1 MKSAHRIVA
10 FVSGFALY
18 NTVVLVGGF
27 LAAVAIPQAYFA
39 WFGQNKVLA
48 LVLAEAVVF
57 ALPVF
62 LLALVWSHLTVRG
75 YRGAWRQATKWCFGG
90 LAFAWLAW
98 LVYGLAQLAANPVPN
113 QFPLGTLLLSLLV
126 PPLWSVLNVL
136 AAPCGV
142 LLGGVLA
149 REV

>member
-1 MKSAHRIVA
+1 MKITHRIVA

-18 NTVVLVGGF
+18 NAVVLVGGF

-48 LVLAEAVVF
+48 LVLEEAVVF

-62 LLALVWSHLTVRG
+62 LLALVWSHLTVRAF
-75 YRGAWRQATKWCFGG
+75 RGAWRQSTKWCFGG

-98 LVYGLAQLAANPVPN
+98 LVYGLVQLAENPVPN
-113 QFPLGTLLLSLLV
+113 QFPFGTLLVSLLV
-126 PPLWSVLNVL
+126 PPLWGVLNVL

-142 LLGGVLA
+142 LLGGALA

>member
-1 MKSAHRIVA
+1 MKLPHRIVA
-10 FVSGFALY
+10 FVSGVVLY
-18 NTVVLVGGF
+18 NLVILVGGF
-27 LAAVAIPQAYFA
+27 LAAVAVPQAYFA

-48 LVLAEAVVF
+48 LATEEAVVY

-62 LLALVWSHLTVRG
+62 VLATLWSHITVRVFP
-75 YRGAWRQATKWCFGG
+75 GAWRQATRWCFAG

-98 LVYGLAQLAANPVPN
+98 LAYSLAQFVTNPVPN
-113 QFPLGTLLLSLLV
+113 QFPVGTLLLSLLV
-126 PPLWSVLNVL
+126 PPLWGVLNVL